1 MRLLLKGLDE
11 LIGGLIYLKVRGI
24 YTVVNVRVG

>member
-11 LIGGLIYLKVRGI
+11 SIVGLIYLKVRGI
-24 YTVVNVRVG
+24 YTVVNVIVG